1 MKTTHSI
8 ISRNIMKYMCWY
20 KQPVHIRRDRVS
32 TIHNVYDRPYAVKAD
47 TCHTAFSIVL
57 WFEAETRTMY
67 LYSNAELI
75 MLPGYSHGLFIG
87 CVSMEDIEDD
97 LLDYE
102 LVYDA
107 NYMFFGCE
115 SLRALNI
122 RNMINVKETDYM
134 FTNCK
139 GMREVVFTDCDFS
152 QVDTAVGMFR
162 ECISLR
168 RVAVEQ
174 PQLALLLHHD
184 DLFLNCNS
192 LKDAFSITGN
202 HNSWSVQKGESGN
215 EGK

>member
-1 MKTTHSI
+1 
-8 ISRNIMKYMCWY
+8 
-20 KQPVHIRRDRVS
+20 
-32 TIHNVYDRPYAVKAD
+32 
-47 TCHTAFSIVL
+47 
-57 WFEAETRTMY
+57 
-67 LYSNAELI
+67 
-75 MLPGYSHGLFIG
+75 
-87 CVSMEDIEDD
+87 
-97 LLDYE
+97 
-102 LVYDA
+102 
-107 NYMFFGCE
+107 MFFGCE
-115 SLRALNI
+115 SLRTINI
-122 RNMINVKETDYM
+122 RNMINIKETDYM

-168 RVAVEQ
+168 RIAVEQ

-202 HNSWSVQKGESGN
+202 HNYWGLQEGESGN